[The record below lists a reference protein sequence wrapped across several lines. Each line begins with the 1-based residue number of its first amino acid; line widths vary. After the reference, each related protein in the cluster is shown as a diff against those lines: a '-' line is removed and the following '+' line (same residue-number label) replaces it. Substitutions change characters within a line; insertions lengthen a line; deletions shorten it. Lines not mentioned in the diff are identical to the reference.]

1 MHDSEIESS
10 MFDKDLLQMIRKEHA
25 QTMVIERS
33 PFTMNASEGIELAAT
48 CIKRPRVLK
57 DIKYQQLQDR
67 PRDKQYSIGREVTI
81 FEDSFLVL
89 CLITIIGLSLLPNVF
104 VLAKVEKDV
113 ASGNGTSVYTAK
125 GIALDK
131 LGNDTGAILYFD
143 KALAIDPY
151 YVNALTSKGLALD
164 KLGNYTGAIQYF
176 DKALSIQPNDTYLFD
191 LTGIALN
198 NLGNYT
204 GAIQYFD
211 RALSINPKDEGALTS
226 KGVLLDNLSNH
237 TGAIHYFD
245 RALAI
250 QPNDTYLLDMKGI
263 ALNNLGNYTGA
274 IHYFDK
280 ALAKDPKDETAL
292 YNKGNS
298 FHHLG
303 FPSF

>member
-1 MHDSEIESS
+1 

-33 PFTMNASEGIELAAT
+33 PSTMNASEGIELAAT
-48 CIKRPRVLK
+48 CIRRPHVSK
-57 DIKYQQLQDR
+57 NIKYQQLQDR

-113 ASGNGTSVYTAK
+113 ASGNDTSVYTAK

-143 KALAIDPY
+143 KALAIDPH

-176 DKALSIQPNDTYLFD
+176 DKALSI
-191 LTGIALN
+191 
-198 NLGNYT
+198 
-204 GAIQYFD
+204 
-211 RALSINPKDEGALTS
+211 NPKDEGALTS

-237 TGAIHYFD
+237 AGAIHYFD
-245 RALAI
+245 RALAT
-250 QPNDTYLLDMKGI
+250 QPNDTYLLDMKGMG
-263 ALNNLGNYTGA
+263 LL
-274 IHYFDK
+274 
-280 ALAKDPKDETAL
+280 P
-292 YNKGNS
+292 NS
-298 FHHLG
+298 F
-303 FPSF
+303 